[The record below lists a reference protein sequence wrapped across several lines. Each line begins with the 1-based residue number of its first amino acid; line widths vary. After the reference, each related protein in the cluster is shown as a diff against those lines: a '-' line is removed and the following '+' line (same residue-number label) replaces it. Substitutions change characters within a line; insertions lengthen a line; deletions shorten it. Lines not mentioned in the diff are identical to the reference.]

1 MAGAPSELVLDRFA
15 VTHVER
21 TLPGGQG
28 RSVLAGDLALSPDR
42 DPGTQGWLSPIQARL
57 AYELDTEP
65 GRRPLRLAM
74 PVPARDGEWVVQGWG
89 ATRFEPHASP
99 CDDLALMR
107 AAGHLLH
114 ARLAVAVPERP
125 AALRTGLDMRAA
137 NRWDRAEALAFGDP
151 AELPEPAAW
160 LRDPLA
166 EVVGVPSGLGPD
178 QLVHRDLAG
187 NVLLYGAGSALV
199 IDLSPRGDPCC
210 GPRRCACWMPCCG
223 TARTARFSP
232 SGEASGS
239 ASRCC
244 APWRSG
250 C

>member
-114 ARLAVAVPERP
+114 ARLAVAVPEQAGGTPHGSRHEGGQP
-125 AALRTGLDMRAA
+125 MGPGRGTGVRRSGRAA
-137 NRWDRAEALAFGDP
+137 GARGV
-151 AELPEPAAW
+151 AA
-160 LRDPLA
+160 
-166 EVVGVPSGLGPD
+166 
-178 QLVHRDLAG
+178 
-187 NVLLYGAGSALV
+187 
-199 IDLSPRGDPCC
+199 
-210 GPRRCACWMPCCG
+210 
-223 TARTARFSP
+223 
-232 SGEASGS
+232 
-239 ASRCC
+239 
-244 APWRSG
+244 
-250 C
+250 